1 MTAAAL
7 LGFSVSPSIFFMC
20 LFALPLGMGAGAVD
34 VALNDYVSLH
44 YSATHTSFLHCFYGV
59 GVSVS
64 PYIMS
69 LVIGGKYGWR
79 GGYLIAFFIQGALSL
94 LLFCTLPVWKRFA
107 EMNTTKAE
115 KKPLFPLKAH
125 SKSPERRKCA
135 CFLYAPVPSNGAAGL
150 GSTFLVEH
158 KHLSAELAARIIM
171 LFYIGMALG
180 RFLSGMLAAKLHSWT
195 IIKFSQILLGVALA
209 FLHTGTVGNIGRRA
223 VSCGAEQRSPFPEF
237 QFSHSRKLRKRRFP
251 LGHERSNGGGLCWN
265 PFRSRSLRSGRPGL
279 RHGDFP
285 LFHFVF
291 LYNHGSVDRFHK
303 KTHSK
308 EQGETS

>member
-1 MTAAAL
+1 MPFLYRAP
-7 LGFSVSPSIFFMC
+7 FRCFC
-20 LFALPLGMGAGAVD
+20 FAPFRCG
-34 VALNDYVSLH
+34 
-44 YSATHTSFLHCFYGV
+44 
-59 GVSVS
+59 
-64 PYIMS
+64 
-69 LVIGGKYGWR
+69 
-79 GGYLIAFFIQGALSL
+79 
-94 LLFCTLPVWKRFA
+94 KRFA

-135 CFLYAPVPSNGAAGL
+135 CFLYAPVPSNGAAGA
-150 GSTFLVEH
+150 GEAPFLVEH

-209 FLHTGTVGNIGRRA
+209 LFFHTGTVGNIGRRA

-285 LFHFVF
+285 LISF
-291 LYNHGSVDRFHK
+291 RF
-303 KTHSK
+303 SI
-308 EQGETS
+308 